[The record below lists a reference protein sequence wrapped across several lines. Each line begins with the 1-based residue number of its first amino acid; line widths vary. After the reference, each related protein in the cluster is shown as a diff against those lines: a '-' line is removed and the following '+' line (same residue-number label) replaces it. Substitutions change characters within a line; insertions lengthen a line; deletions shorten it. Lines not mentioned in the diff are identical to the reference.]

1 MTFCVVLRKYFALT
15 NRSTWS
21 SSLMLVGG
29 PATTLPRG
37 GGGDVAVA
45 VAVCDRRRTMPLT
58 DLAVHFHRSSEALL
72 PIPAH
77 DHHGR
82 AQGRQLQGDAAPDA
96 GPAPGHQRDPATE
109 EIRAKHAP
117 LSWRRCCCRP
127 ILIGHFVRRP
137 RSLRCLMMQFGQT
150 RRGQWQQV
158 GEGRPGKQG
167 RGNARQSAA
176 TVGRRRCD
184 GSGRCQL

>member
-1 MTFCVVLRKYFALT
+1 MQSNQGLHRKMTFCVVLRKYFALT

-45 VAVCDRRRTMPLT
+45 VAVRDRRRTMPLT
-58 DLAVHFHRSSEALL
+58 DLAVHFHRSGEALL
-72 PIPAH
+72 PIPAR

-96 GPAPGHQRDPATE
+96 GPAPGHQRDPAAE
-109 EIRAKHAP
+109 EIGAKHAP
-117 LSWRRCCCRP
+117 PSRRRRRRP
-127 ILIGHFVRRP
+127 VLIGHFVRHP
-137 RSLRCLMMQFGQT
+137 RSLRCSTMRFGQT
-150 RRGQWQQV
+150 RRGRWRRV
-158 GEGRPGKQG
+158 GEGRPGERG
-167 RGNARQSAA
+167 RGDAR
-176 TVGRRRCD
+176 
-184 GSGRCQL
+184 